1 MRAPEPAPT
10 GPVIDLPQAPLA
22 ETRSYVREV
31 PVEGGG
37 TIRLNGI
44 AMSAKP
50 VALFDDKVIAPGES
64 INGFTVLEIEAK
76 RVKLQGPTGTVYVS
90 LQ

>member
-1 MRAPEPAPT
+1 
-10 GPVIDLPQAPLA
+10 
-22 ETRSYVREV
+22 VREV

-50 VALFDDKVIAPGES
+50 VALFGDKVIAPGES

-76 RVKLQGPTGTVYVS
+76 RVKLQGPTGLVYVS